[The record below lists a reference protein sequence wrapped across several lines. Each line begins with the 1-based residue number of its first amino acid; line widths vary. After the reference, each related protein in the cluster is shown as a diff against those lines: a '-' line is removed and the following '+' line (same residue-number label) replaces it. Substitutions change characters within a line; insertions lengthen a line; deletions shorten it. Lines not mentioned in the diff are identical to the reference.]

1 MDGGALGHYIH
12 SKQTKPSNMDN
23 VPHLPLEHLELEEA
37 RGEPVLAPS
46 RKRGFKGKKPKC
58 QYGKR
63 RKKDCLTSHRY
74 ADALPNNP
82 GVGEEMAPEE
92 APPPAIILT
101 YASVSS
107 SRPNRERADHGW
119 RANRAVVG
127 LNKKLERVNKKHGS
141 EQQMA
146 ALKLTIQRQKRSKAE
161 KRAEREKEKKLEAN
175 LELKDEKM
183 KRVVAEK
190 KVSK

>member
-1 MDGGALGHYIH
+1 
-12 SKQTKPSNMDN
+12 MDN

-37 RGEPVLAPS
+37 RGEPVVAPS
-46 RKRGFKGKKPKC
+46 RKRDFKGKKLKC

-63 RKKDCLTSHRY
+63 RKKDSRTSHRY

-92 APPPAIILT
+92 APPPAIIL
-101 YASVSS
+101 A

-161 KRAEREKEKKLEAN
+161 KRAEREKEKKLAAN